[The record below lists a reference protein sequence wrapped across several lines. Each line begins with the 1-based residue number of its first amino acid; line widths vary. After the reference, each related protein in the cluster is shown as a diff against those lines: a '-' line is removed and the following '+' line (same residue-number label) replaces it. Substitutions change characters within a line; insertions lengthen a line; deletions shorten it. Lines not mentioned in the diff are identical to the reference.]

1 MCGRKLCGIRAFLGH
16 YLTPI
21 CVKVF
26 EEGLYC
32 LVGIAEVVLI
42 ELLDV
47 LLLNAVDDAF
57 YTYVGDGLLKVEH
70 LLKILHVRL

>member
-1 MCGRKLCGIRAFLGH
+1 M
-16 YLTPI
+16 
-21 CVKVF
+21 KVF
-26 EEGLYC
+26 KEGLYR

-57 YTYVGDGLLKVEH
+57 YTYVGDGLLKVEC